1 MEIGILKSISH
12 PIWAAVY
19 APALLEIIFYDRV
32 RTHRRKDGEFE
43 FVSRAAGGIWSL
55 TVVMAGN
62 PSSKNQIAIID
73 INLEGSLAD
82 NQFVEHVSPCDLI
95 SGTVSDD
102 ANNQDTG
109 NLYLDGVIIVL
120 RDAKKA
126 MMLSLLPLPQTAW
139 DSMITPNFTVSTRL
153 SILTAF

>member
-1 MEIGILKSISH
+1 M
-12 PIWAAVY
+12 
-19 APALLEIIFYDRV
+19 
-32 RTHRRKDGEFE
+32 
-43 FVSRAAGGIWSL
+43 